1 MQSQNSQSLSLPD
14 RPKAKGNYTGER
26 LKVLRPE
33 TYRRVVRLL
42 AEPRQY
48 VSYREICRQCHVTD
62 DTVKAIEQREAIPI
76 ATRKQALMEQAA
88 RIAKLATDRVEDQI
102 DTATLPQA
110 VVTMGV
116 MTDKVLALSAD
127 HSGIKGFE
135 EWAIVISSGLS
146 GLLIVIG
153 VVRLRHHRVSAYRWF
168 ERGVLVQLFRGPY
181 ALLLDGFSFLWSAFF
196 LGRIDAEEPPGVPND
211 TGGLLSGV
219 RWIRHNAV
227 IRAELLGVATLNLF
241 NFMFFALF
249 LLYVTRE
256 LHVRPAPRLAN
267 DPPAIDVSLA
277 LTKALLIAV
286 PRVGNAPID
295 ADISDLTITTD
306 GKLAFARYVFHMT
319 GTNKALSRRFTALF
333 GPIRPVKPPPLLR
346 SQEGR

>member
-1 MQSQNSQSLSLPD
+1 MANVHANVMQSQNSQSLSLPD

-88 RIAKLATDRVEDQI
+88 RIAKLAADRVEDQI

-127 HSGIKGFE
+127 PAMI
-135 EWAIVISSGLS
+135 
-146 GLLIVIG
+146 
-153 VVRLRHHRVSAYRWF
+153 
-168 ERGVLVQLFRGPY
+168 
-181 ALLLDGFSFLWSAFF
+181 
-196 LGRIDAEEPPGVPND
+196 
-211 TGGLLSGV
+211 
-219 RWIRHNAV
+219 IRHEHQHLHAHQHRFEP
-227 IRAELLGVATLNLF
+227 ITRDRFKEIIARLKAQRSASQSTLSF
-241 NFMFFALF
+241 Q
-249 LLYVTRE
+249 
-256 LHVRPAPRLAN
+256 
-267 DPPAIDVSLA
+267 S
-277 LTKALLIAV
+277 V
-286 PRVGNAPID
+286 PSPL
-295 ADISDLTITTD
+295 S
-306 GKLAFARYVFHMT
+306 
-319 GTNKALSRRFTALF
+319 TN
-333 GPIRPVKPPPLLR
+333 
-346 SQEGR
+346 GR